1 MTMESPSHVYRLRG
15 LTCRRWEFTTPAW
28 WDGDRYGA
36 ASIFQGSEELGRL
49 ADLCGASWCFESHI
63 FWQVIT
69 YVITYDLWMKPRY
82 NMILKWIVPILLLIP
97 LPKDRTSWLQSWMVH
112 QGRIL
117 LDIADVDGITGYS
130 FEIHWKLLEQTM
142 FSMQG
147 VSFTHS
153 YLDNHCFSWAILS
166 PL

>member
-1 MTMESPSHVYRLRG
+1 
-15 LTCRRWEFTTPAW
+15 
-28 WDGDRYGA
+28 
-36 ASIFQGSEELGRL
+36 
-49 ADLCGASWCFESHI
+49 
-63 FWQVIT
+63 
-69 YVITYDLWMKPRY
+69 MKPRY